1 MRETQ
6 QMAIF
11 QQPAKFTYDGS
22 RSGDMHKETQTKG
35 FTGAS
40 KYVLDDELARIVNI
54 SMALEMPLLLKGEP
68 GTGKTMLAHA
78 IAEASGMRLIVL
90 NVKSSMKLIDALYQY
105 DTLTRL
111 NDSRFGDS
119 KRDVSNIEEYIR
131 MGKIGQSFGSDER
144 VVLLIDEIDKADT
157 DFQDDMLDVLD
168 QMEFDIIEIDKT
180 IKAKHRPV
188 IIITSNAKKDL
199 SDPFLGRCNFHHI
212 AFPEPDMIRRI
223 VQVHFPEIDKELL
236 DSTVKTFYRL
246 REIRGI
252 EKKPATRELINWIRA
267 LKADPDFRVKDLV
280 KGEVPFLGVLFK
292 KSPDYVV
299 AQNAVSR
306 FRV

>member
-1 MRETQ
+1 MTEN
-6 QMAIF
+6 
-11 QQPAKFTYDGS
+11 QPQKFA
-22 RSGDMHKETQTKG
+22 
-35 FTGAS
+35 GAS
-40 KYVLDDELARIVNI
+40 KYVLDDELAKIVNI

-78 IAEASGMRLIVL
+78 VSEAFEMKLIVL

-131 MGKIGQSFGSDER
+131 MGKIGRSFVSDER

-188 IIITSNAKKDL
+188 IVITSNAKKDL

-212 AFPEPDMIRRI
+212 AFPETEMMRKI
-223 VQVHFPEIDKELL
+223 VQVHFQDIDKDLL
-236 DSTVKTFYRL
+236 DSAIRTFYRL
-246 REIRGI
+246 REIKGI

-267 LKADPDFRVKDLV
+267 LRADADFKIKSLV
-280 KGEVPFLGVLFK
+280 KGEVPYLGILFK
-292 KSPDYVV
+292 KSPDYFM
-299 AQNAVSR
+299 AQNAISR
-306 FRV
+306 FRI

>member
-1 MRETQ
+1 
-6 QMAIF
+6 
-11 QQPAKFTYDGS
+11 
-22 RSGDMHKETQTKG
+22 MHKESQKKE
-35 FTGAS
+35 FAGAS

-78 IAEASGMRLIVL
+78 IAEAFGMRLIVL

-131 MGKIGQSFGSDER
+131 MGKIGQSFASDER

-180 IKAKHRPV
+180 VKAKHRPV

-212 AFPEPDMIRRI
+212 AFPEPDMMRKI
-223 VQVHFPEIDKELL
+223 VHVHFTEIDRELL
-236 DSTVKTFYRL
+236 DSAIKTFYRL

-252 EKKPATRELINWIRA
+252 EKKPATRELINWMRA
-267 LKADPDFRVKDLV
+267 LKADPDFRVKDLI
-280 KGEVPFLGVLFK
+280 KGEVPYLGILFK

-299 AQNAVSR
+299 AQNAVAR
-306 FRV
+306 FKV

>member
-1 MRETQ
+1 
-6 QMAIF
+6 
-11 QQPAKFTYDGS
+11 
-22 RSGDMHKETQTKG
+22 MHKETQNKG

-40 KYVLDDELARIVNI
+40 KYVLDEELARIVNI

-131 MGKIGQSFGSDER
+131 MGKIGQSFVSDER
-144 VVLLIDEIDKADT
+144 VVVLVDEIDKADT

-180 IKAKHRPV
+180 IKTKHRPV

-212 AFPEPDMIRRI
+212 AFPEPDMMRRI
-223 VQVHFPEIDKELL
+223 IHVHFPEIDKELL
-236 DSTVKTFYRL
+236 DSSIKTLYRL
-246 REIRGI
+246 REIRGV

-267 LKADPDFRVKDLV
+267 LKADPDFRVKDLI
-280 KGEVPFLGVLFK
+280 KGDVPFLGVLFK

-299 AQNAVSR
+299 AQNVVAR

>member
-1 MRETQ
+1 MNSESS
-6 QMAIF
+6 ASW
-11 QQPAKFTYDGS
+11 KF
-22 RSGDMHKETQTKG
+22 R
-35 FTGAS
+35 GAS
-40 KYVLDDELARIVNI
+40 KYVLDEELAKIVNI

-78 IAEASGMRLIVL
+78 ISEALSMKLIVL
-90 NVKSSMKLIDALYQY
+90 NVKSSMKLVEALYQY

-119 KRDVSNIEEYIR
+119 SRDVSNIEDYIK
-131 MGKIGQSFGSDER
+131 MGKIGQSFASEER

-180 IKAKHRPV
+180 IKAKMRPV

-212 AFPEPDMIRRI
+212 AFPDPDMMREILK
-223 VQVHFPEIDKELL
+223 VHFPDISQDLL
-236 DSTVKTFYRL
+236 ESSIRAFYKVRDF
-246 REIRGI
+246 RGI

-267 LKADPDFRVKDLV
+267 LQADPDFNVKELIKGDL
-280 KGEVPFLGVLFK
+280 PYLGVLFK
-292 KSPDYVV
+292 KSPDY
-299 AQNAVSR
+299 AIARNAAAR
-306 FRV
+306 MRV

>member
-1 MRETQ
+1 MQGSAETT
-6 QMAIF
+6 
-11 QQPAKFTYDGS
+11 KFA
-22 RSGDMHKETQTKG
+22 
-35 FTGAS
+35 GAS
-40 KYVLDDELARIVNI
+40 KYVLDEELAKIVNVSI
-54 SMALEMPLLLKGEP
+54 ALEMPLLLKGEP

-78 IAEASGMRLIVL
+78 IAEAFGMKLIVL

-119 KRDVSNIEEYIR
+119 KRDVSNIEEYIK
-131 MGKIGQSFGSDER
+131 MGKIGQAFVSSER

-180 IKAKHRPV
+180 IQAEHRPV
-188 IIITSNAKKDL
+188 IVITSNAKKDL

-212 AFPEPDMIRRI
+212 AFPEPDMMRSI
-223 VQVHFPEIDKELL
+223 VHVHFPDINRDLL
-236 DSTVKTFYRL
+236 ESALRTFYRL
-246 REIRGI
+246 REIKGI

-267 LKADPDFRVKDLV
+267 MRMDSDFKVKDLI
-280 KGEVPFLGVLFK
+280 KGEVPYLGVLFK

-299 AQNAVSR
+299 AQNSIAR
-306 FRV
+306 FKI

>member
-1 MRETQ
+1 MNK
-6 QMAIF
+6 AI
-11 QQPAKFTYDGS
+11 QNRT
-22 RSGDMHKETQTKG
+22 
-35 FTGAS
+35 FTGGS
-40 KYVLDDELARIVNI
+40 KYVLDEELAKIVNI
-54 SMALEMPLLLKGEP
+54 SIALEMPLLLKGEP

-78 IAEASGMRLIVL
+78 IAEALRMRLIVL

-119 KRDVSNIEEYIR
+119 KRDISNIEEYIR
-131 MGKIGQSFGSDER
+131 MGKIGQSFASDER

-180 IKAKHRPV
+180 IRAKNRPV
-188 IIITSNAKKDL
+188 IVITSNAKKDL

-212 AFPEPDMIRRI
+212 AFPEPDMMRRI
-223 VQVHFPEIDKELL
+223 VEVHFSDIDKELL
-236 DSTVKTFYRL
+236 ESAVRTFYRL
-246 REIRGI
+246 REIKGI

-267 LKADPDFRVKDLV
+267 LRSDPDFRVKDLV
-280 KGEVPFLGVLFK
+280 KGEVPYLGILYK
-292 KSPDYVV
+292 KSPDYAV
-299 AQNAVSR
+299 AQNAVTR

>member
-1 MRETQ
+1 
-6 QMAIF
+6 MASDV
-11 QQPAKFTYDGS
+11 QP
-22 RSGDMHKETQTKG
+22 RV
-35 FTGAS
+35 FTGGA
-40 KYVLDDELARIVNI
+40 KYVLDQELAKIVNI

-78 IAEASGMRLIVL
+78 IAEALHMPLIVL
-90 NVKSSMKLIDALYQY
+90 NVKSSMKLVDALYQY

-119 KRDVSNIEEYIR
+119 KRDVSNIEDYIR
-131 MGKIGQSFGSDER
+131 MGKIGQAFVSDER

-168 QMEFDIIEIDKT
+168 QMSFDIMEIDKT

-188 IIITSNAKKDL
+188 VIITSNAKKDL

-212 AFPEPDMIRRI
+212 AFPDLEMMRKI
-223 VQVHFPEIDKELL
+223 VRVHFPDIDKELL
-236 DSTVKTFYRL
+236 ESAVSTFYRL
-246 REIRGI
+246 REIRNV

-267 LKADPDFRVKDLV
+267 LRADPDFKVKDLL
-280 KGEVPFLGVLFK
+280 KGQVPYLGVLFK
-292 KSPDYVV
+292 KSPDYAV
-299 AQNAVSR
+299 AQAAVGR
-306 FRV
+306 FRI